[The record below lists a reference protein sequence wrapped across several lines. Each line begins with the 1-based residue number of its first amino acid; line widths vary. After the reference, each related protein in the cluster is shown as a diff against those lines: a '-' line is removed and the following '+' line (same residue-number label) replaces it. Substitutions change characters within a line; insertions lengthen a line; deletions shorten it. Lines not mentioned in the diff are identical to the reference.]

1 MKLIPPEPAFLEA
14 KIETEASAILVAFP
28 LDITTSFRKGTN
40 LAPQKIREV
49 SDSLESYS
57 PRLVKDL
64 TELNFADWGTL
75 ELPENLEESLQE
87 IASCA
92 RKAFQLSKFS
102 LFLGG
107 EHAVTIGIA
116 QALKEV
122 RPSVNFIFLDA
133 HLDARQSYQQ
143 EKNSHASVVRRVSE
157 MFPHSEILILGSRSG
172 SREDFDFVQKKG
184 IYYSENLF
192 LPEKTLSLLKQKP
205 LYLSLDIDVLD
216 PSVAPGTGNPEP
228 PGASF
233 SELLEFLY
241 SLKGANLAGMD
252 LVEVSPPWDESDRT
266 SIAAAKI
273 IREALLLFGQ
283 S

>member
-1 MKLIPPEPAFLEA
+1 MNLILPEPPFLEA
-14 KIETEASAILVAFP
+14 KAKTEAGTVLLAFP
-28 LDITTSFRKGTN
+28 LDITTSFRKGTG

-49 SDSLESYS
+49 SDSIESYS
-57 PRLVKDL
+57 PRLAKDL
-64 TELNFADWGTL
+64 SDLDFADWGTL
-75 ELPENLEESLQE
+75 QPPGSLEDSLQE
-87 IASCA
+87 ITYCA
-92 RKAFQLSKFS
+92 QKAFQQSKFS

-107 EHAVTIGIA
+107 EHSISIGIA

-122 RPSVNFIFLDA
+122 KPSVNFIFLDA
-133 HLDARQSYQQ
+133 HLDARESYLGV
-143 EKNSHASVVRRVSE
+143 KNSHASVIRRIAE
-157 MFPHSEILILGSRSG
+157 IFPESEIIILGVRSG
-172 SREDFDFVQKKG
+172 SQEDFEFVQKKS
-184 IYYSENLF
+184 IYYSKGLF
-192 LPEKTLSLLKQKP
+192 LPEKTLTLLKQKP

-228 PGASF
+228 PGVNF

-241 SLKGANLAGMD
+241 TLKGVNLVGMD

-273 IREALLLFGQ
+273 IRETLLLF